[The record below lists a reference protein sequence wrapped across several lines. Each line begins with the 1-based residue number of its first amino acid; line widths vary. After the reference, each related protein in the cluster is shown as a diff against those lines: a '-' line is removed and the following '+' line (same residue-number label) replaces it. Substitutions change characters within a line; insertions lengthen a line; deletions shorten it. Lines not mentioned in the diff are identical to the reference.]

1 MEFSILTNIIKLHLN
16 ILLHED
22 MQLSGI
28 CQESLQLV
36 HIKKFI
42 LFWPIIRPD
51 YSVRRLINTENHRL
65 TESFDIS
72 WRIKGTIK

>member
-1 MEFSILTNIIKLHLN
+1 MEFSVLINIIQLHLN

-28 CQESLQLV
+28 CQESLQLA
-36 HIKKFI
+36 HIEKFV

-72 WRIKGTIK
+72 WRIKETIK